1 MYAQSHI
8 ASAVRLLQLYEGRE
22 PFHLFAKNY
31 FREHR
36 KHGSRDR
43 RQILQF
49 CYSCFRLGKA
59 ARDWPREEQIRTGYF
74 LCATEPSS
82 TLEHI
87 NPDWNH
93 QARAELSE
101 KVKLLANPLDLEAV
115 FPWSDRLSEGMDA
128 QAFGL
133 SFFRQPRVFLRV
145 RPGREDVVRTKLLT
159 IPHEWLSDQAVAVEN
174 NLPLQD
180 IFRID
185 DELVVQDLSSQA
197 IGQLM
202 AKAQVPV
209 RPRVWDA
216 CAASGGKS
224 ILAADVFGDIQLTV
238 SDIRSSILTNLKK
251 RFREAGLAA
260 EQLMILDLSD
270 SGSRLPEAL
279 FDVVITDVP
288 CTGSG
293 TWARSPEQLY
303 YFEASKIQ
311 EYARLQARILRR
323 AATKVKPGGYLL
335 YATCSVFRE
344 ENEANVQQW
353 LEESNWELKDQRLIT
368 GYTRG
373 ADTLFAALMRKPLL
387 P

>member
-1 MYAQSHI
+1 MYAHSHI
-8 ASAVRLLQLYEGRE
+8 ASAVRLLELYKGSE

-59 ARDWPREEQIRTGYF
+59 AHEWPWEEQVRTGYF

-82 TLEHI
+82 TLEQI
-87 NPDWNH
+87 NPDWNR

-101 KVKLLANPLDLEAV
+101 KLKLLANPLDLAGV
-115 FPWSDRLSEGMDA
+115 FPWIDHLSEGMDA

-145 RPGREDVVRTKLLT
+145 RPGRGEIVRTKLLT

-185 DELVVQDLSSQA
+185 EELVVQDLSSQA
-197 IGQLM
+197 IGHLM
-202 AKAQVPV
+202 ALVQVPT

-224 ILAADVFGDIQLTV
+224 ILAADVFSDIQLTV

-260 EQLMILDLSD
+260 EQLMVLDLSD

-279 FDVVITDVP
+279 FDVVMADVP

-303 YFEASKIQ
+303 YFEATKIQ

-335 YATCSVFRE
+335 YSTCSVFRE
-344 ENEANVQQW
+344 ENEVNVQQW
-353 LEESNWELKDQRLIT
+353 LEESNWELTDQRLIT